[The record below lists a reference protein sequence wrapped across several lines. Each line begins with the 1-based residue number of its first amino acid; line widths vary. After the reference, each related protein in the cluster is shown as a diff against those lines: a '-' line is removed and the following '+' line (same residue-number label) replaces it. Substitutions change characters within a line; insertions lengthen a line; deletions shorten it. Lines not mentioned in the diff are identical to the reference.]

1 MKAVDGLSL
10 AVGAGE
16 TVALVGESGC
26 GKSLS
31 ALSIMRLL
39 PDPPARIVGGAVKLN
54 GRDIV
59 AVSEETMLDIRGKE
73 IGMIFQDPMSSLNPV
88 TTVEKQ
94 IAEVLTTHTDLGRGQ
109 ARARAHELL
118 DLVGMPDAARR
129 LDAYPHQLSGGMCQR
144 VVIAMAIACSPS
156 VLIADE
162 PTTALDVTVQAQVL
176 ALLKRLQADA
186 GMAMIF
192 ITHDLGVVAET
203 ADRVV
208 VMYAGRKVEE
218 APVDELFETPLHPYT
233 AGLIGATPV
242 PGAARA
248 ERLADI
254 PGMVPPLNALPQ
266 GCAFA
271 PRCPRV
277 MERCRRERPALT
289 AAGARPTGR
298 LLRRRERLSMSLLAL
313 HDVHVRFNTA
323 GGVVRAVNGVSLEL
337 AVGETLGLV
346 GESGCGKSTLGKA
359 IMKLV
364 PIAGGEIM
372 VDGVDIAPLDRAQL
386 NEMRRK
392 VQMIFQ
398 DPYGSLNPRSTVGRS
413 VAQPLVIAGW
423 KTDATDRA
431 GRDAAALGRPAVRRQ
446 AALSARILRRPAPAH
461 RHRPRAGAQSQAHH
475 LRRAGVGA
483 RRVGARPGD
492 QPPGGPEGPVRR
504 LLPFHQPRPLG
515 GRAHRRPRGRDV
527 SRHPG
532 RGGRRAIRSGAIR
545 STPTPR
551 PCWPPRRSPIPRLP
565 APANARV
572 LQGELPSP
580 LDPPAGCPFHSRCPI
595 AQDRCKL
602 DRPMLRPVG
611 DGALAACHFV

>member
-1 MKAVDGLSL
+1 MTLPLEVRDLSTTLFTRRGEMKAVDGLSL

-39 PDPPARIVGGAVKLN
+39 PEPPARIVGGAVKLN

-73 IGMIFQDPMSSLNPV
+73 IGMIFQDPLSSLNPV

-94 IAEVLTTHTDLGRGQ
+94 ITEVLTAHTRLGRGQ

-118 DLVGMPDAARR
+118 ELVGMPDAGRR

-218 APVDELFETPLHPYT
+218 APVDALFENPLHPYT
-233 AGLIGATPV
+233 AGLIGATPI
-242 PGAARA
+242 PGAARV

-271 PRCPRV
+271 PRCKRV
-277 MERCRRERPALT
+277 MERCRREKPALSQP
-289 AAGARPTGR
+289 APGR
-298 LLRRRERLSMSLLAL
+298 L
-313 HDVHVRFNTA
+313 
-323 GGVVRAVNGVSLEL
+323 
-337 AVGETLGLV
+337 
-346 GESGCGKSTLGKA
+346 
-359 IMKLV
+359 
-364 PIAGGEIM
+364 
-372 VDGVDIAPLDRAQL
+372 
-386 NEMRRK
+386 
-392 VQMIFQ
+392 
-398 DPYGSLNPRSTVGRS
+398 
-413 VAQPLVIAGW
+413 VACF
-423 KTDATDRA
+423 
-431 GRDAAALGRPAVRRQ
+431 AAEKG
-446 AALSARILRRPAPAH
+446 
-461 RHRPRAGAQSQAHH
+461 
-475 LRRAGVGA
+475 
-483 RRVGARPGD
+483 
-492 QPPGGPEGPVRR
+492 
-504 LLPFHQPRPLG
+504 
-515 GRAHRRPRGRDV
+515 
-527 SRHPG
+527 
-532 RGGRRAIRSGAIR
+532 
-545 STPTPR
+545 
-551 PCWPPRRSPIPRLP
+551 
-565 APANARV
+565 
-572 LQGELPSP
+572 
-580 LDPPAGCPFHSRCPI
+580 
-595 AQDRCKL
+595 
-602 DRPMLRPVG
+602 
-611 DGALAACHFV
+611 